1 MLSKPAQSFVERL
14 RMIDHAKIVAAT
26 VKPPPTKLRVTRWS
40 SPLLAARLG
49 IDNTTAANTNLNW
62 APLVE
67 GCRSR
72 ECKSNP
78 SWHW

>member
-1 MLSKPAQSFVERL
+1 MLVKPALSFVERL

-26 VKPPPTKLRVTRWS
+26 VTPPPTKLRVTRWS
-40 SPLLAARLG
+40 SRLLAARLG
-49 IDNTTAANTNLNW
+49 IDNTTAANTNLSW

-67 GCRSR
+67 GCRFR
-72 ECKSNP
+72 ECMSNP